1 MKNGTEV
8 ILNWKHLVDA
18 GCRVSFMRTIYD
30 ERHDISSTW
39 AYVEHP
45 SKRFEPIQFRATHN
59 CDTSMTARIDD
70 VAHALP
76 FLADLKI
83 NFKVQPLSR

>member
-1 MKNGTEV
+1 MIDGQEV

-18 GCRVSFMRTIYD
+18 GCRVSFMRMTYD
-30 ERHDISSTW
+30 SRHDISATW
-39 AYVEHP
+39 AIVEHP
-45 SKRFEPIQFRATHN
+45 SQRFEPIKFRATHN

-76 FLADLKI
+76 FLADLKV
-83 NFKVQPLSR
+83 NFKSQPLSR